1 MASDSTHISGR
12 GGSGHVARLHRPGDH
27 LFERA
32 RELRRQVRRD
42 LTAVHARRKPWL
54 LIRPREVSRAGRPNF
69 GGLVLGCIGADF
81 CKQILFF
88 GSSRRD
94 LHNTHLCTNLM
105 ESRLVEGVYTKR
117 SIEKMIDDFFKG
129 RV

>member
-94 LHNTHLCTNLM
+94 LHNTHRFTDLM
-105 ESRLVEGVYTKR
+105 ESGLVEETFFSRASDER
-117 SIEKMIDDFFKG
+117 S
-129 RV
+129 